1 MIRLLVCLVLLGAIG
16 AIAAPADALAQ
27 TAPSVDKK
35 RVAKQY
41 VDAGLAAQ
49 SAGEYDTAIT
59 LYSKAYELVQHPTL
73 IFNIAQAHRLAGRLD
88 QALTLYKRYLSEEPN
103 GPQAEAARKLV
114 GEIET
119 RKAEAARRAQAARSA
134 DEARIAELARKADEV
149 READQ
154 ARKAEPVQQP
164 PQVADR
170 AVADATGDGAAPAA
184 RASASPEPARPG
196 RPQRIAGLAT
206 GAGGAVALAIGI
218 GFGLHARSLSDD
230 LSRDGAVY
238 DPARVRAGDRTNAI
252 AIVGMAGGSALI
264 AAGAA
269 LYWWGYTQSRAD
281 ERVSLAPML
290 SQHTVGLGLSGAL
303 P

>member
-1 MIRLLVCLVLLGAIG
+1 
-16 AIAAPADALAQ
+16 
-27 TAPSVDKK
+27 
-35 RVAKQY
+35 
-41 VDAGLAAQ
+41 
-49 SAGEYDTAIT
+49 
-59 LYSKAYELVQHPTL
+59 
-73 IFNIAQAHRLAGRLD
+73 
-88 QALTLYKRYLSEEPN
+88 
-103 GPQAEAARKLV
+103 
-114 GEIET
+114 
-119 RKAEAARRAQAARSA
+119 
-134 DEARIAELARKADEV
+134 
-149 READQ
+149 
-154 ARKAEPVQQP
+154 VQQP

-170 AVADATGDGAAPAA
+170 AVVDPTADGAAPAP
-184 RASASPEPARPG
+184 RASASPELARPG

-269 LYWWGYTQSRAD
+269 LYWWGYTQGRAD